1 MFKTNRATSHSQWVR
16 TRQHE
21 FRPLGPALVAWCGHH
36 GRPGPHCW
44 ECAEGGSLGLT
55 GHQPCWKTA
64 SSGFTERVFQENKA
78 DPQKKVPEFSPG
90 LNTHVHTHAD
100 TIHTKGHKVK
110 CAESLHWSQCTP
122 PPGPVCHHHSPV
134 SLFASGPSLGL
145 PTASPPCPAV
155 PHPAQGS
162 VPASAVPLVNGIVVS
177 GTCLTWLWS
186 WEAGLFDTGNDVSSG
201 LASGKC
207 PQCSLLWGASHTAA
221 HGTNCPLVLDFHIL
235 ESRFI
240 SLRL

>member
-1 MFKTNRATSHSQWVR
+1 MVTGLAGKQ
-16 TRQHE
+16 Q
-21 FRPLGPALVAWCGHH
+21 AL
-36 GRPGPHCW
+36 
-44 ECAEGGSLGLT
+44 GSLKECFKKIRQTHRRKYLSS
-55 GHQPCWKTA
+55 PLA
-64 SSGFTERVFQENKA
+64 STRMC
-78 DPQKKVPEFSPG
+78 
-90 LNTHVHTHAD
+90 THKQIPFMFL
-100 TIHTKGHKVK
+100 TIHAKGHKVK

-134 SLFASGPSLGL
+134 SLLVSGPSLGL

-162 VPASAVPLVNGIVVS
+162 VPASAVPLVNGIMVG

-186 WEAGLFDTGNDVSSG
+186 GEAGLFDTGNDVSSE
-201 LASGKC
+201 LASEKC
-207 PQCSLLWGASHTAA
+207 PQCSLLWEAPHTAA